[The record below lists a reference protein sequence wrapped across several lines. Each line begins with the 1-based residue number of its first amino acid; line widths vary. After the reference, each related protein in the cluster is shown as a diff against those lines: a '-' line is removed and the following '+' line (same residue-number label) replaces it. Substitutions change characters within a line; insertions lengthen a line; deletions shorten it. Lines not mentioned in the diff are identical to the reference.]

1 MKYDV
6 EYIYA
11 GHTHE
16 LIGLGASVKGVRIYD
31 STQAKVSEQQVQD
44 TINFDSKAIV
54 DDFDVKKFS
63 SGQEAKEAI
72 EAIVAEKYGKTPETL
87 NELMAKNFE
96 QIAAKD
102 NLAKDYGE
110 AWRLTRAADMNCEK
124 IAKTA
129 AIMQDKTIEEKT
141 WYGKKISRKASSDEI
156 KDAAYSGNGILNPD
170 IRKDVADFMLNN
182 TDNYDKR
189 VAKSFEYEALE
200 GDMNREKTELRQQ
213 ASNDMSGMLL
223 GEIKAEL
230 LRGDLQGKYF
240 AETGDVSVF
249 TTQEEAQKLG
259 TMGYYDLRNNG
270 FSVDKNEAE
279 NHCASEYEA
288 FYSQQRQSM
297 RTGDNRLVMHK
308 EMALALD
315 AIIRENKAGHNI
327 GEVLHGQPN
336 YNSGKLK
343 ELNNF
348 VVEHF
353 DCIPQGVQVMMIN
366 TMYAH
371 RDEFWHNQEFAELA
385 KTLQPKQGLENKDIA
400 EITHKAEV
408 LIAGHEDV
416 SESKNMLKDRLSQRA
431 DEIANGEVKS
441 GVVMSDNAANQ
452 KKLSQ
457 ERGGLINTLKTLR
470 GMGKMNKTVIRSR
483 IDEVNKNINVAK
495 AQEGE
500 NKKIS
505 MVQEAIKARFGNNK

>member
-16 LIGLGASVKGVRIYD
+16 LVGLGVSAKGVKIYD

-44 TINFDSKAIV
+44 MINFDSKALV

-63 SGQEAKEAI
+63 SGQAAKEAI
-72 EAIVAEKYGKTPETL
+72 EAIVAEKYGKAPEVL
-87 NELMAKNFE
+87 NNLLTKNFE

-102 NLAKDYGE
+102 DLAKDYGE
-110 AWRLTRAADMNCEK
+110 AWRLIRAADMNREK

-129 AIMQDKTIEEKT
+129 AIMQDKAIEEKT

-156 KDAAYSGNGILNPD
+156 KDATYSGNGILNPD
-170 IRKDVADFMLNN
+170 IRKEVADFMLNN
-182 TDNYDKR
+182 IDNYDKR

-200 GDMNREKTELRQQ
+200 GDTNKEVTELRRQ
-213 ASNDMSGMLL
+213 ASNDMSEMMLS
-223 GEIKAEL
+223 EIQSEL

-240 AETGDVSVF
+240 AETGDISVF
-249 TTQEEAQKLG
+249 TTQEEAQKLEN
-259 TMGYYDLRNNG
+259 MGYYDLRDNG
-270 FSVDKNEAE
+270 FRTGEELEA
-279 NHCASEYEA
+279 AGGFSAGTYEA

-297 RTGDNRLVMHK
+297 RTGNKRLITHK

-327 GEVLHGQPN
+327 GEALHGQPN
-336 YNSGKLK
+336 YNSGKFK

-348 VVEHF
+348 VVEHS
-353 DCIPQGVQVMMIN
+353 DCIPQGVQAMMIN

-385 KTLQPKQGLENKDIA
+385 KTLQPKQGLESKGTA
-400 EITHKAEV
+400 EISHKAEV
-408 LIAGHEDV
+408 LISGHEDV
-416 SESKNMLKDRLSQRA
+416 SESKNILKDRLYQRA
-431 DEIANGEVKS
+431 AEIANGEIKS
-441 GVVMSDNAANQ
+441 GVVANEGVADQ
-452 KKLSQ
+452 KRLAQ
-457 ERGGLINTLKTLR
+457 EKGGLINTLR
-470 GMGKMNKTVIRSR
+470 GMGKMNKTVIRSQ
-483 IDEVNKNINVAK
+483 IDKVNKNINTAK

-505 MVQEAIKARFGNNK
+505 VVQEAIKARFSNSK